1 MIGNRSILTRMAR
14 HMAPRWAGDR
24 TVNGGA
30 DSSQPAAD
38 APPGHDVW
46 IDGSDGI
53 RLHAW
58 FVPVGR
64 LAPAV
69 IVIHGW
75 GGSAVAML
83 PLAPHIHRMGFHG
96 LFLDVRNHGLS
107 DRDRFVSMPRFA
119 DDLDT
124 ATAWTRGR
132 SDVTSVGVIGHS
144 VGAGAAILSASR
156 SEAFD
161 ALVSVAA
168 PADPERLMRE
178 QMSSLP
184 EPLVAAAL
192 AGIQRIIGQGF
203 ADFAPHSRLPLVST
217 PVLLVH
223 GGDDRI
229 VPVSSLHALSAAQ
242 PAAEVLLV
250 PGGGHADLRQFL
262 DHIDRIDEFLGR
274 QLRPDS
280 PHSDTG
286 IVGDDA

>member
-1 MIGNRSILTRMAR
+1 MIGNDSILTRMAR
-14 HMAPRWAGDR
+14 YMAPRQLDSR
-24 TVNGGA
+24 VVNGGG
-30 DSSQPAAD
+30 DSSAPTTD

-46 IDGSDGI
+46 IDSSGAI

-75 GGSAVAML
+75 GGSADAML

-124 ATAWTRGR
+124 ATAWIRER
-132 SDVTSVGVIGHS
+132 PDVTSVGVIGHS

-168 PADPERLMRE
+168 PSDPERLMRE

-184 EPLVAAAL
+184 KPLVAAAL

-203 ADFAPHSRLPLVST
+203 GDFAPHNRIPLVST
-217 PVLLVH
+217 PMLLVH
-223 GGDDRI
+223 GDDDRI

-242 PAAEVLLV
+242 PTAEVLLV

-262 DHIDRIDEFLGR
+262 DHIDQIDEFLGR
-274 QLRPDS
+274 QLRP
-280 PHSDTG
+280 
-286 IVGDDA
+286 

>member
-1 MIGNRSILTRMAR
+1 MTGNRSILARMAR
-14 HMAPRWAGDR
+14 GMAPRRADDR
-24 TVNGGA
+24 ASNGGA
-30 DSSQPAAD
+30 DSSRPTTD
-38 APPGHDVW
+38 APPGDDVW
-46 IDGSDGI
+46 IGGSDGI

-58 FVPVGR
+58 FVPVDR

-75 GGSAVAML
+75 GGSAAAML

-96 LFLDVRNHGLS
+96 LFVDVRNHGLS

-124 ATAWTRGR
+124 AIAWMREHPE
-132 SDVTSVGVIGHS
+132 VTSVGVIGHS

-156 SEAFD
+156 SDVLD

-178 QMSSLP
+178 QMSFLP
-184 EPLVAAAL
+184 KPLVAAAL
-192 AGIQRIIGQGF
+192 AGIQRVIGQSF
-203 ADFAPHSRLPLVST
+203 ADFAPHDRISMMSA

-229 VPVSSLHALSAAQ
+229 VPVSSLHALAAAQ

-250 PGGGHADLRQFL
+250 PGGGHADLRRFL
-262 DHIDRIDEFLGR
+262 DHIDQIDEFLGR
-274 QLRPDS
+274 QLRP
-280 PHSDTG
+280 
-286 IVGDDA
+286 